1 MSRALQEATYI
12 DPQGNEVR
20 TMHAVRG
27 SKGEQTT
34 YIDVR
39 IGKPEVVKQAF
50 TQSWN
55 GIANYVKRHAIE
67 KQS

>member
-1 MSRALQEATYI
+1 
-12 DPQGNEVR
+12 
-20 TMHAVRG
+20 MHAVRG